1 MSISILLTG
10 PTASGKTEIALELAK
25 RLNRVEIISVDS
37 RQVFR
42 YMDIGTAKPT
52 MEQRKQCPHHFI
64 DIINPDQSYNA
75 GEFARRARCL
85 IEKISSKGG
94 IPILVGGTGLYWQ
107 SVVDGFFEDK
117 TNYEQVRKALQ
128 SQLERD
134 GLEELYEELG
144 RLDPITQARLEPGDT
159 QRILRGLEV
168 ALMGG
173 KTLSDRW
180 REIEGVGFKGQIQ
193 MIRLSMDRNRL
204 YERIDKRVEQMIEQG
219 LIGEIRELLEKGY
232 GRKTPALGTLGYLEI
247 LDYLDGVHSLEEAKD
262 QIKRRT
268 RRFAKRQNTWFR
280 RDRRLRELDLDV
292 WGESGVVTRII
303 EEWSYRTG
311 VRDFVDSV

>member
-25 RLNRVEIISVDS
+25 RLARVEIISVDS

-42 YMDIGTAKPT
+42 HMDIGTAKPT
-52 MEQRKQCPHHFI
+52 LEQRKQCPHHFI
-64 DIINPDQSYNA
+64 DIINPDQSYSA
-75 GEFARRARCL
+75 GEFTRRARCL

-94 IPILVGGTGLYWQ
+94 VSLLVGGTGLYWQ
-107 SVVDGFFEDK
+107 SVVDGFFEDE
-117 TNYEQVRKALQ
+117 TDYEQIRIALQ
-128 SQLERD
+128 SQLERE
-134 GLEELYEELG
+134 GLEALYDELG

-159 QRILRGLEV
+159 QRIIRGLEV

-173 KTLSDRW
+173 KTLSARW
-180 REIEGVGFKGQIQ
+180 REIEGVGFKSQIQ

-204 YERIDKRVEQMIEQG
+204 YERIDKRVEQMVEQG
-219 LIGEIRELLEKGY
+219 LVGEVRELLEMGY
-232 GRKTPALGTLGYLEI
+232 DRKTPALGTLGYLEI
-247 LDYLDGVHSLEEAKD
+247 VDYLDGVHSLEEAKD

-268 RRFAKRQNTWFR
+268 RNFAKRQNTWFR
-280 RDRRLRELDLDV
+280 RDRRLRELDLEV
-292 WGESGVVTRII
+292 WGERGVIKRII

-311 VRDFVDSV
+311 IRDFVDSV